1 MRLQATITG
10 AEAAQILLRR
20 FRWGIDLLGPKDGTN
35 TTFQTPEPF
44 VQQGTVV
51 IQVYWNGQ
59 RLRLGATND
68 YTVAES
74 GGVGT
79 GFDTIIVARAPR
91 SYDVLMADYIVP

>member
-20 FRWGIDLLGPKDGTN
+20 FRWGIDLLGIKNRIN
-35 TTFQTPEPF
+35 TTFTTPEIF
-44 VQQGTVV
+44 TQKDNVV
-51 IQVYWNGQ
+51 ICVYWNGQ
-59 RLRLGATND
+59 RLRLGSAND

-79 GFDTIIVARAPR
+79 GFDTIIMAVAPR
-91 SYDVLMADYIVP
+91 TIDTLTADYVVP

>member
-44 VQQGTVV
+44 IQQGTVV
-51 IQVYWNGQ
+51 IRIYWNGQ
-59 RLRLGATND
+59 RLRLGSAND

-79 GFDTIIVARAPR
+79 GFDTIIMVVAPMNF
-91 SYDVLMADYIVP
+91 DVLTADYVIP

>member
-20 FRWGIDLLGPKDGTN
+20 FRWGIDLLGLKDGTN
-35 TTFQTPEPF
+35 TTFQTPEIF
-44 VQQGTVV
+44 MQQGTVV

-59 RLRLGATND
+59 RLRLGSTND

-79 GFDTIIVARAPR
+79 GFDTIIMAIAPR
-91 SYDVLMADYIVP
+91 NTDVLLADYIVP